1 MVSSTASHKR
11 YRGGW
16 RMHIARTIVYR
27 RVESPLNAID
37 DVVVGSLSPLSSPK
51 DHESEHVFLVAPK
64 KGRVEFS
71 HILKVSNS
79 TEIPFP
85 LFASHCYRLP
95 RPFVPRPELTKHAS
109 QVPEEQGKVID
120 VLVETLC

>member
-11 YRGGW
+11 YHGGW
-16 RMHIARTIVYR
+16 RTRIARTIVYR

-37 DVVVGSLSPLSSPK
+37 DIVVGSLSPLS
-51 DHESEHVFLVAPK
+51 
-64 KGRVEFS
+64 S

-85 LFASHCYRLP
+85 LFTSHRYRLP
-95 RPFVPRPELTKHAS
+95 RPFVLRPELTKHAS